1 MRQRLA
7 FAALLLGPFVGV
19 LDVLIVTVAV
29 PAIRAD
35 LDATFGQA
43 QLVVAGYATAY
54 GVGLITGAR
63 LGDRYGRRR
72 LFLTGLLLFVAAS
85 AGCAAAPDANLLIA
99 ARILQG
105 LAAAAFVPQVLS
117 IVRAW
122 LPDQARPSAVGW
134 YGTVVGVG
142 AVSGPVIG
150 GLLMGWDVA
159 ELGWRLV
166 FLVNVP
172 LGLLAIAGVL
182 RGVPESRSATAAR
195 LDLAGAVTSTIGL
208 AALLVSLTQGGEH
221 GWSPQLLALL
231 ATGVLMLGGF
241 VVRENHLERRGGA
254 PLLPPRLF
262 KHRNFTWAL
271 IAVALLYATDASF
284 FVLSFHLLDGLHLTP
299 TWVGILLMPVG
310 AGFAIGSRAAPR
322 LFARLG
328 LPLIAGGIALQAM
341 GYAAIALHSLAA
353 GPTAQPPLLAVAL
366 LAVGIGHGL
375 AVNPLFDLVISST
388 TDADAGAAVRN
399 AAHHHTASQR
409 PGDRHDRFCLPV
421 PARPP
426 ATRAAQPRL
435 RRSSGVD
442 NGDPR
447 RGKHTRDSA
456 AQIHAPVSSPDNA
469 GRDATAS
476 TRRTHVERTTCRR
489 CPVVARHARVSCHA
503 PRPRPEPASNGRSR
517 RRMRQHARARRPGV
531 TRNHL

>member
-1 MRQRLA
+1 MGTGTVTRRGDVGVVWQRLA
-7 FAALLLGPFVGV
+7 FAALLLGPFIGV

-72 LFLTGLLLFVAAS
+72 LFLAGLLLFVAAS

-99 ARILQG
+99 ARIVQG

-150 GLLMGWDVA
+150 GLLVGWDVA

-182 RGVPESRSATAAR
+182 RGVPESRSATAVR

-241 VVRENHLERRGGA
+241 AVRESHLERRGGA

-271 IAVALLYATDASF
+271 VAVALLYATDASF
-284 FVLSFHLLDGLHLTP
+284 FVLSFYLLDGLNLTP

-310 AGFAIGSRAAPR
+310 AGFAVGSRAAPW

-328 LPLIAGGIALQAM
+328 FHVIAGGIAFQAL
-341 GYAAIALHSLAA
+341 GYTAIAVHSVAA

-388 TDADAGAAVRN
+388 TDADAGAASGTLLTTTQLTN
-399 AAHHHTASQR
+399 ALGIATIGSVYLSLLDDPPHTPKHGYAEALMWTMAILAAVSILAI
-409 PGDRHDRFCLPV
+409 PPLRF
-421 PARPP
+421 
-426 ATRAAQPRL
+426 L
-435 RRSSGVD
+435 RRSL
-442 NGDPR
+442 
-447 RGKHTRDSA
+447 A
-456 AQIHAPVSSPDNA
+456 
-469 GRDATAS
+469 
-476 TRRTHVERTTCRR
+476 RTT
-489 CPVVARHARVSCHA
+489 PVVTQ
-503 PRPRPEPASNGRSR
+503 R
-517 RRMRQHARARRPGV
+517 RAHDEH
-531 TRNHL
+531 T